1 MPVPMREIQ
10 LTFARSQGPGGQN
23 VNKVSSKAQL
33 RWDIWSS
40 EAYSSDEKIRLTRE
54 LAPYLTWKNE
64 VVLQSDETRS
74 QLQNK
79 ERVIRKLNQ
88 LVEKALTP
96 VKLRVPTKPSRG
108 AKERRIENKKLH
120 GQKKKRRSVIDFLF
134 FF

>member
-1 MPVPMREIQ
+1 MPVPMNEIQ
-10 LTFARSQGPGGQN
+10 VTFARSSGPGGQN

-33 RWDIWSS
+33 RWDIWGSR
-40 EAYSSDEKIRLTRE
+40 AYSTDEKIRLTRE

-79 ERVIRKLNQ
+79 ERVIRKLNG
-88 LVEKALTP
+88 LVEHALLP
-96 VKLRVPTKPSRG
+96 LKVRVPTKPTKGSQ
-108 AKERRIENKKLH
+108 ERRIAEKKLNT
-120 GQKKKRRSVIDFLF
+120 KKKQRRSIMEYLF